1 MADSNVPFKE
11 VEVDA
16 SEILDWPSFHSVFAK
31 AFGFPAFYGR
41 NLNAWIDCLTYVEQD
56 DGMSAIV
63 LAPGESL
70 DLLVRNGKNW
80 GKAAP
85 DVVAGFSDAVDAV
98 NQRIS
103 AAGADPR
110 IRVTLQ

>member
-1 MADSNVPFKE
+1 MRIE
-11 VEVDA
+11 LDA
-16 SEILDWPSFHSVFAK
+16 NEMLTWDAFHTHCQARL
-31 AFGFPAFYGR
+31 GFPAFYGR

-85 DVVAGFSDAVDAV
+85 DVVAGFSDAVDPV